1 MSSLLFAWA
10 GPTPLA
16 AELRKPIKQISVEF
30 VIPNSGPRFVT
41 LWRPDETGLRLFT
54 EMHDVAERREVGVLH
69 FEQVFALGPSEVI
82 TDLPSVFQG
91 ENVVF
96 KLVIHESGTKGV
108 RIRQQCRGPQRG
120 YHKRVAAPDRYPA
133 IFRRWLH
140 REAACAFCSS
150 PHISGSGPDSFRKSP

>member
-96 KLVIHESGTKGV
+96 KLVIHESGTSAESGV
-108 RIRQQCRGPQRG
+108 VIKASNGDEIVTVAGVYPYSLAVRGALSIAHIFEPE
-120 YHKRVAAPDRYPA
+120 YELDDYMRVPVT
-133 IFRRWLH
+133 
-140 REAACAFCSS
+140 
-150 PHISGSGPDSFRKSP
+150 